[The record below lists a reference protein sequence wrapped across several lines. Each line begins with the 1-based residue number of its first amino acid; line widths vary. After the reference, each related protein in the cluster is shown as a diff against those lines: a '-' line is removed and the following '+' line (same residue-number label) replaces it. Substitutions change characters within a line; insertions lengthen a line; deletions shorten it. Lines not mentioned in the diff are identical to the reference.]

1 MSIGEETMKAVIL
14 PGDKRVTVAER
25 DVPEPGPHEVL
36 VRTRA
41 SAICRSDMSIYYG
54 NPIVGGEGAGHG
66 SVIPGHEAA
75 GEVVKVGN
83 AVTHVKEGDRV
94 AGYLALGCGFCEYC
108 LSGYMMLCNQWKC
121 FGFDVHG
128 GDADYFVL
136 PERNCLQLPDELSFR
151 AGAVMTDMVG
161 SQYHVQKQLGV
172 AGGKTVAVF
181 GMGPMGSAAV
191 LIGKAFGA
199 RVIAVDVIDHR
210 LEQASSLGAD
220 AVINSTTADAVQQI
234 RNLTQGRGADVCID
248 CSGNPAGQNSALD
261 AAAKLGAVAFVGE
274 SRATQINPSDQML
287 RKLLTVV
294 GGWYFPISDWEEIVR
309 LVIDQKIPVEKLISH
324 DFSIDQAEEAFRAF
338 DQRETEKAVFVW

>member
-1 MSIGEETMKAVIL
+1 MQAVIL
-14 PGDKRVTVAER
+14 PGDKRVTVVEH
-25 DVPEPGPHEVL
+25 DIPSPGAHDVL

-41 SAICRSDMSIYYG
+41 SAICRSDMSLYYG
-54 NPIVGGEGAGHG
+54 NPIVGGENAGQG

-75 GEVVKVGN
+75 GEVVRVGE
-83 AVTHVKEGDRV
+83 AVTHVKTGDRV
-94 AGYLALGCGFCEYC
+94 AGYLAVGCGFCEYC
-108 LSGYMMLCNQWKC
+108 RTGHMMLCEQWKC

-136 PERNCLQLPDELSFR
+136 PERNCLPLPEQLSFR

-172 AGGKTVAVF
+172 AGGKTLAVF

-199 RVIAVDVIDHR
+199 RVIAIDVIDHR
-210 LEQASSLGAD
+210 LEQARSLGAD
-220 AVINSTTADAVQQI
+220 IVINSATTDAVQRI
-234 RNLTQGRGADVCID
+234 RDDNDGRGADICID
-248 CSGNPAGQNSALD
+248 CSGNPAGQNAALD
-261 AAAKLGAVAFVGE
+261 AAAKLGSVAFVGE
-274 SRATQINPSDQML
+274 SRATQINPSDQFL

-294 GGWYFPISDWEEIVR
+294 GGWYFPIGDWADIVR
-309 LVIDQKIPVEKLISH
+309 LVIDQNIPVEKLISH

>member
-1 MSIGEETMKAVIL
+1 MKAVIL
-14 PGDKRVTVAER
+14 PGDKRVTVVEH
-25 DVPEPGPHEVL
+25 DLPELGPHDVL

-41 SAICRSDMSIYYG
+41 SAICRSDMSLYYG
-54 NPIVGGEGAGHG
+54 NPIVGGENAGQG

-75 GEVVKVGN
+75 GEVARVGA
-83 AVTHVKEGDRV
+83 AVTRVKEGDRV
-94 AGYLALGCGFCEYC
+94 AGYLAVGCGFCEHC
-108 LSGYMMLCNQWKC
+108 RNGFMMLCDQWKC

-136 PERNCLQLPDELSFR
+136 PERNCLHLPEALSFR

-172 AGGKTVAVF
+172 CGGKTLAVF

-210 LEQASSLGAD
+210 LEQAASLGAD
-220 AVINSTTADAVQQI
+220 TVINSAAADPVQGI
-234 RNLTQGRGADVCID
+234 REITDGRGADICID
-248 CSGNPAGQNSALD
+248 CSGNPAGQNAALD
-261 AAAKLGAVAFVGE
+261 AAAKRGAVAFVGE
-274 SRATQINPSDQML
+274 SRATQINPSDQIL

-294 GGWYFPISDWEEIVR
+294 GGWYFPIGDWEEIVR
-309 LVIDQKIPVEKLISH
+309 LVIEKDIPVEKLISH
-324 DFSIDQAEEAFRAF
+324 DFTIDQAEEAFRAF
-338 DQRETEKAVFVW
+338 DQRETEKAVFIW